1 MKMLNAFSWSS
12 SVETATLFVVM
23 PLLGMFIFVLLVLK
37 KIFNQ
42 PGFTLD
48 SIKGGRFGRR

>member
-23 PLLGMFIFVLLVLK
+23 PLLGMFIFV
-37 KIFNQ
+37 F
-42 PGFTLD
+42 D
-48 SIKGGRFGRR
+48 SSAS